1 MSHAVPRKVPDLRC
15 HHRFLEPMPPI
26 FKRFTRPGRLEHTPS
41 ALAPVMLN
49 PKGGHRSFI

>member
-41 ALAPVMLN
+41 PLAPVMLN

>member
-1 MSHAVPRKVPDLRC
+1 MPQAMSTKVHSLRF
-15 HHRFLEPMPPI
+15 HYRFLEPMPPI
-26 FKRFTRPGRLEHTPS
+26 FKRFIRLGRLEHTPS

>member
-1 MSHAVPRKVPDLRC
+1 MSTKVHSLRF
-15 HHRFLEPMPPI
+15 HYRFLEPMPPI
-26 FKRFTRPGRLEHTPS
+26 FKRFIRLGRLEHTPS

>member
-1 MSHAVPRKVPDLRC
+1 MPTRVQERQLHYS
-15 HHRFLEPMPPI
+15 FLEPMPPI
-26 FKRFTRPGRLEHTPS
+26 FDRFIRLDRLEHTPS